1 MADSTTRPT
10 SSSEYSGS
18 QAPEIQD
25 SARSR
30 EHDYRAIPGGH
41 PSRAT
46 AALGMES
53 VDLDENASANAGH
66 LTGVHEHDG
75 DERMP

>member
-1 MADSTTRPT
+1 MADPATQHK

-18 QAPEIQD
+18 QAPEVQD

-53 VDLDENASANAGH
+53 VDLDENASENAGH
-66 LTGVHEHDG
+66 VAAGHEHD
-75 DERMP
+75 

>member
-1 MADSTTRPT
+1 MADPKPPAPNTT
-10 SSSEYSGS
+10 EYSGS
-18 QAPEIQD
+18 QAPEVQE
-25 SARSR
+25 SAQPR

-53 VDLDENASANAGH
+53 LDLDENASANAGH
-66 LTGVHEHDG
+66 PSARSGHD
-75 DERMP
+75 

>member
-1 MADSTTRPT
+1 MADSTTRHNG
-10 SSSEYSGS
+10 SSEYSGS
-18 QAPEIQD
+18 QAPEVQD

-53 VDLDENASANAGH
+53 VDQDENASANAGH
-66 LTGVHEHDG
+66 PAAGHEHD
-75 DERMP
+75 